1 MNKKIEGSSLMLITD
16 PTLLKKDDC
25 VVVFHKNVMRLGK
38 VLSNNITE
46 KEYKYETLESQNIR
60 IDIGNYPDTGNLR
73 IYQINCF
80 NFLTDYNIY
89 AFVQTEDVEK
99 ELQKGNLLVKA
110 DINQKV
116 YQRSNYLNQAEAK
129 PNQIK
134 GPGGNFYKLKRN
146 EVDGY
151 LLKNE

>member
-1 MNKKIEGSSLMLITD
+1 MNKKIEGSCLMLITD

-38 VLSNNITE
+38 VLSNTITE
-46 KEYKYETLESQNIR
+46 KYGKFETLELQNIT
-60 IDIGNYPDTGNLR
+60 IDIGNYPDSGNLR

-80 NFLTDYNIY
+80 NFSIDYNIY

-110 DINQKV
+110 DINQQV
-116 YQRSNYLNQAEAK
+116 YQRSNYLNQTVAK

-146 EVDGY
+146 GVDAY